1 MPVFC
6 EGDLRDAALGGGE
19 LIFVCLFA
27 LFKYGGARGKAKEKK
42 NRERERGGGGKP
54 RNEDACERSKRLVMR
69 IGKRK
74 HKKSI
79 GGGETRKQEEDMRRD
94 KGKEKAR

>member
-1 MPVFC
+1 
-6 EGDLRDAALGGGE
+6 
-19 LIFVCLFA
+19 
-27 LFKYGGARGKAKEKK
+27 
-42 NRERERGGGGKP
+42 
-54 RNEDACERSKRLVMR
+54 MR